1 MKPITLPTHVDFW
14 SDFLALKEGQKLVY
28 FAYLAGRNIILTGGG
43 GVGKSHFIRFLK
55 KYHPE
60 LVVSASTGIAGV
72 NIDGQTI
79 DSFMGFGKKTRTMED
94 ASKVNEYHV
103 RDRLKQAISIL
114 VDEASM
120 LRIDKFE
127 HMDARLKS
135 VKRNNLPFG
144 GVQIVLVADFM
155 QLAPV
160 LNNRSDEYDDFI
172 QKYGN
177 KIFAFESKVFKEAA
191 FEPYLLHEYIRN
203 GNEQERRILRNMRMG
218 KELDK
223 VAHFINKL
231 ATGVKTN
238 ANSIVIC
245 KTNARANEINL
256 MALDRLPG
264 QSVEFHSE
272 VKDYYP
278 SELKTAEDVL
288 QLKLNCRV
296 MLTIN
301 NSDEGY
307 MNGDLGTVVEIN
319 GNSVSVK
326 LDRDGSRVLVEQ
338 YEWEYSEMEVG
349 DNGKLE
355 DTYKGSLFQLPLR
368 LGFAITVHKCQGL
381 TLESA
386 IADISGSFNVDGM
399 MYVLCSRVTCLAG
412 LKLLQPLRA
421 SQIKVNKAAA
431 DFTFDVSHTALNLN
445 GQRKLAMDLQLRSLG
460 LQCA

>member
-1 MKPITLPTHVDFW
+1 MKPIILPTHAEFW
-14 SDFLALKEGQKLVY
+14 SDFLALKEGQKIVY
-28 FAYLAGRNIILTGGG
+28 FAYLSGKNIILTGGG

-79 DSFMGFGKKTRTMED
+79 DSFMGFGKKIRSMDD
-94 ASKVNEYHV
+94 ASKVKEFHV
-103 RDRLKQAISIL
+103 RDRLKQATSIL

-127 HMDARLKS
+127 YMDARLKS
-135 VKRNNLPFG
+135 IKRSNLPFG

-160 LNNRSDEYDDFI
+160 LNNRSDEYEDFT
-172 QKYGN
+172 QNYGQ
-177 KIFAFESKVFKEAA
+177 KIFAFESEIFKEAS

-223 VAHFINKL
+223 VAYFINKL
-231 ATGVKTN
+231 ATGTKTN
-238 ANSIVIC
+238 VNSIVIC

-256 MALDRLPG
+256 LALESLNG
-264 QSVEFHSE
+264 TAVEFKSE

-278 SELKTAEDVL
+278 SDLKTAEDLL
-288 QLKLNCRV
+288 QIKLNCRV
-296 MLTIN
+296 MLSIN
-301 NSDEGY
+301 NTEEGY

-319 GNSVSVK
+319 SNSVRVK
-326 LDRDGSRVLVEQ
+326 LDRDGSKVLVEQ

-349 DNGKLE
+349 DSGKLE

-399 MYVLCSRVTCLAG
+399 MYVLCSRVTSLAG

-431 DFTFDVSHTALNLN
+431 DFTYEISHAALNLN
-445 GQRKLAMDLQLRSLG
+445 KQRKLAMELQLRSLG